1 MSSTRK
7 YKTAQERRTEASDP
21 RKNRPLN
28 RFNLYYILERER
40 LLQSSAEYK
49 PGQSNQPLPPGIIT
63 GYEGLELPELP
74 PRYSHLELP
83 KDWFVPGKRK
93 LVRRSHRKNHGLISF
108 KEIAQVTADN
118 WKTVDTQTFD
128 FVTKAAKIIAD
139 RYKEIEQALGAAPVA
154 PAMPPH
160 AMMHVAPPVAYHPFL
175 QAPGVYAAPAAA
187 RSKKT
192 RGSASKAKKAKGKRG
207 AKKAGGEPQTGEP
220 LGLDDTE
227 GFWNVRHTPPPNDG
241 RGSLTLVAP
250 PGTAMEGRMLNLPN
264 INANAFGADL
274 NVYRS
279 AYHSSLNGMV
289 QQVQQMH
296 AGNQANALTRSMP
309 MAGAPD
315 PFLLNG
321 SYYQGLA
328 ASNAHAPMNY
338 SYPGMPPSNPN
349 NGMYLHQ
356 FHPGVH
362 QGGLH
367 GAMNGMNAMQAYG
380 AQQAH
385 WAANQGGMIGN
396 NRIQPSMPY
405 SMPPSRGSDFSNSAH
420 TAPSS
425 HSNSPGQGFH
435 ALNHTR
441 NVSNRT
447 MHESALNPTLDNSNV
462 AGLQGGTSAAAPA
475 PSQLNIAGAPAAL
488 TGATHTSDYSESTGI
503 GEGAPGNGKKT
514 DASNS
519 SQVAINDSDFFHM
532 LKKDH

>member
-7 YKTAQERRTEASDP
+7 YKTAQERRTEAADP

-63 GYEGLELPELP
+63 GYEGLELPDLP

-118 WKTVDTQTFD
+118 WKTVDTETFD

-175 QAPGVYAAPAAA
+175 QAPGVYAAPTAA

-220 LGLDDTE
+220 LGLGDAE
-227 GFWNVRHTPPPNDG
+227 GFWNVKNTPPPHDA

-250 PGTAMEGRMLNLPN
+250 PGTAMEGRTLNLPN
-264 INANAFGADL
+264 INSNAFGADL

-315 PFLLNG
+315 SNPFLLNG

-349 NGMYLHQ
+349 NGMYLPHL
-356 FHPGVH
+356 HPGVH

-367 GAMNGMNAMQAYG
+367 GAMNGMNAMPAYG
-380 AQQAH
+380 AQPAH
-385 WAANQGGMIGN
+385 WAANQGGMFAN
-396 NRIQPSMPY
+396 NRIQPTMPY
-405 SMPPSRGSDFSNSAH
+405 SMPPSRGPDFSN
-420 TAPSS
+420 
-425 HSNSPGQGFH
+425 
-435 ALNHTR
+435 R
-441 NVSNRT
+441 
-447 MHESALNPTLDNSNV
+447 NPTLDNSNNV
-462 AGLQGGTSAAAPA
+462 AGLQGGPSAAAPA

-488 TGATHTSDYSESTGI
+488 TEATHTLDYSESTGI

-519 SQVAINDSDFFHM
+519 SQVAINDSDILHM